1 LQGRGERR
9 SPDHGRLQD
18 APTIEAIGPVGFYD
32 FIWFDGFAKN
42 PSFPQGESLRRL
54 PEIDPGI
61 GVALPAEDQGQPVA
75 APGAPDVEDPAI
87 LAERLSAAVADH
99 NGFVFVAT
107 LAGSSFRDRN
117 HENFP
122 LIIADGWALLTSKD
136 MIYDLNHV

>member
-1 LQGRGERR
+1 MQGRGERR

-18 APTIEAIGPVGFYD
+18 APTIEAIRRRPIYL
-32 FIWFDGFAKN
+32 DGFVKN
-42 PSFPQGESLRRL
+42 PSVPQGESLRRL

-107 LAGSSFRDRN
+107 LAGSSFCDRN

-122 LIIADGWALLTSKD
+122 LIFADGWALLTSKD